1 MSAPPSAPT
10 NAELNNALKSL
21 YTDIDAWYLVVMGCL
36 VFFMQAGFAL
46 LEAGSVR
53 AKNTK
58 NILMKNLLDACIGA
72 ILWWAIGYGL
82 AVSSHRAHAAP
93 APPRHPRSSATAAA
107 PWRSWLALNPPPSP
121 LPCAV

>member
-1 MSAPPSAPT
+1 MVTADEVK
-10 NAELNNALKSL
+10 AEF
-21 YTDIDAWYLVVMGCL
+21 DAFKAEVDMWFLVVMGVL

-72 ILWWAIGYGL
+72 LVFWSFGYGL
-82 AVSSHRAHAAP
+82 AVHITLHAPRLPPAERACIP
-93 APPRHPRSSATAAA
+93 
-107 PWRSWLALNPPPSP
+107 
-121 LPCAV
+121 